1 MKRMEQQNLNS
12 LLQAEVKAYAETKM
26 NEVLTRI
33 KTYRNVYEV
42 LSVEDEYHR
51 VINETYIPHLNIDFY
66 SREKLTSI
74 IEVLEDNEITIEEN
88 ILTAGLENFTAYL
101 SELVWELDIDDE
113 DIRKME
119 RELNKI

>member
-33 KTYRNVYEV
+33 ETYKNVYEV
-42 LSVEDEYHR
+42 LSVEDEYLR

-88 ILTAGLENFTAYL
+88 ILIAGLENFAAYL
-101 SELVWELDIDDE
+101 SELVWELDIGAE
-113 DIRKME
+113 DIR
-119 RELNKI
+119 RRHCLLT

>member
-1 MKRMEQQNLNS
+1 MKRIEQQNLNS
-12 LLQAEVKAYAETKM
+12 LLQAEVKADAETKM

-33 KTYRNVYEV
+33 KTYKNVYEV
-42 LSVEDEYHR
+42 LSVEDEYRR

-88 ILTAGLENFTAYL
+88 ILAAGLENFAAYL
-101 SELVWELDIDDE
+101 SELVWELDLDAE
-113 DIRKME
+113 DIKKME